1 MRTVKFLSEWRSSA
15 GAVVRSLPVSRSRR
29 LSGWCALWFIASM
42 FVLASCASP
51 SPVHAVPVDPGVDFA
66 AHSEHRGLVV
76 DRAQGAAPAV
86 LVPAGSLFSRGP
98 NYLLEADGKTLA
110 ALWVKDLDHVTVRR
124 TADPAG
130 PAIGHV
136 EASWKEGAIRL
147 TLTPADG
154 PALQTGRFHRVD
166 GPGIPDLLTMDF
178 GTVLEERGMYL
189 AELRDEKGTPVG
201 WLRIRIS
208 PYQGARRVYDA
219 ALPPSVPEPL
229 ATAAVALVNANIR
242 ESENHA
248 VDVYLGN

>member
-1 MRTVKFLSEWRSSA
+1 MRTVKLPNDWRSSA
-15 GAVVRSLPVSRSRR
+15 RAVVRGLQVSRPRR
-29 LSGWCALWFIASM
+29 LSGWCAVWFIASM

-51 SPVHAVPVDPGVDFA
+51 LRAVPVDPGVDFA
-66 AHSEHRGLVV
+66 AHVEHRGLVI
-76 DRAQGAAPAV
+76 DRAHGPEPAV

-110 ALWVKDLDHVTVRR
+110 ALWVKDLAHVTVRR

-130 PAIGHV
+130 PVLGRV
-136 EASWKEGAIRL
+136 GASWKEGAIRL

-166 GPGIPDLLTMDF
+166 GPGPPELLTSDF
-178 GTVLEERGMYL
+178 GTVLDERGMYL
-189 AELRDEKGTPVG
+189 AELRDEKGNAIG
-201 WLRIRIS
+201 WLRVRIS
-208 PYQGARRVYDA
+208 PYQAARRIYDA
-219 ALPPSVPEPL
+219 DLPPSVPEPL

>member
-1 MRTVKFLSEWRSSA
+1 MRSVKCPNSWRTSASVAVCGLQGWQPRGLSGRRTV
-15 GAVVRSLPVSRSRR
+15 G
-29 LSGWCALWFIASM
+29 FIASM
-42 FVLASCASP
+42 CVLASYSSP
-51 SPVHAVPVDPGVDFA
+51 LQALTVDPGVDFA

-76 DRAQGAAPAV
+76 DRAQGAEPAV

-110 ALWVKDLDHVTVRR
+110 ALWVKDLAHVTVRR

-130 PAIGHV
+130 PVIGRV
-136 EASWKEGAIRL
+136 GASWQEGAIRL

-154 PALQTGRFHRVD
+154 PPLQTGRFHRVD
-166 GPGIPDLLTMDF
+166 GPGIPDLLTSHF
-178 GTVLEERGMYL
+178 GAVLDERGMYF
-189 AELRDEKGTPVG
+189 AELRDEQGNATG
-201 WLRIRIS
+201 WLRVRIS
-208 PYQGARRVYDA
+208 PYQAARRVYDA
-219 ALPPSVPEPL
+219 ALPSSVPEPL